1 MQLVAPDTKNALSHK
16 GIELDLI
23 GLAADI
29 RRILTMRF
37 NPVFLTLRRKELEAL
52 QLMIFMGK

>member
-1 MQLVAPDTKNALSHK
+1 MQLVAPETKNALSHK

-37 NPVFLTLRRKELEAL
+37 NPVFLTLRRK
-52 QLMIFMGK
+52 

>member
-23 GLAADI
+23 DLAADI

-37 NPVFLTLRRKELEAL
+37 NPVFLTLRRK
-52 QLMIFMGK
+52 